1 MRILITDDDQVC
13 TRLVATILK
22 PYGTCQEA
30 GNGEIAIRLF
40 TEALV
45 KNEPF
50 DLVCLDIQMPDLDG
64 QSTLRC
70 LRAIEAAFGR
80 TGLAGAKILMV
91 TTQGDAKS
99 VSAAFRGQCEGYV
112 IKPIDKAQI
121 IAQLVE
127 LGVTPTGTTS
137 A

>member
-1 MRILITDDDQVC
+1 MRILITDDDLVC
-13 TRLVATILK
+13 IRLVSTILK
-22 PYGTCQEA
+22 PYGTCEEA
-30 GNGEIAIRLF
+30 SNGEAAVRLF

-45 KNEPF
+45 KKQAF
-50 DLVCLDIQMPDLDG
+50 DLVCLDIQMPGLDG
-64 QSTLRC
+64 QATLRC

-80 TGLAGAKILMV
+80 TGLACSKILMV

-99 VSAAFRGQCEGYV
+99 VAAAFRGQCEGYV

-121 IAQLVE
+121 IAQLVQA
-127 LGVTPTGTTS
+127 GI